1 MSENKSNLSINTD
14 VLEKMTELAA
24 CEVEGVASL
33 SKKAIDLKGAVKSK
47 APFKGVKIESI
58 NGALSISVYITIGR
72 KTNLRTVADAVQKN
86 VKEKIQNMTGSAV
99 TKVNV
104 IIADIA
110 PDKDEDQE

>member
-24 CEVEGVASL
+24 CEIEGVASL

-47 APFKGVKIESI
+47 AAFKGVKIESI

-72 KTNLRTVADAVQKN
+72 KANLRTVAEAVQKN

-104 IIADIA
+104 IVADVA
-110 PDKDEDQE
+110 PDKEDEEE